1 MPPSRPSTP
10 SPVSPWLVL
19 AAVLLASVAAVMAQ
33 FAAPPVMPLLMD
45 AFGIDLAQAG
55 SLMSVFSITGLVLA
69 LPAGL
74 ILQRFGSIATGVTAM
89 AAVIAGSVLGAT
101 TTDFAVLL
109 ASRAVQ
115 GLGVGLIGVA
125 APAVVA
131 AAFPPERRG
140 TPMGIWAM
148 WVPIGGIVMYAL
160 SPALAEAFGWQAG
173 WWLSAAVAAIA
184 LVVYAVVL
192 RLARTVAAPGDEHP
206 LADLRLGLS
215 GRDIWL
221 LVGAFALFGMASAAV
236 NTFLPTFLAE
246 ERGMDLALAGSMAG
260 LVLVGAAG
268 GSVLAGVVSDRIGSR
283 RKVIVASALAISV
296 LFLVPFNAGGVLLPV
311 GLFALGILSGAIPS
325 GIFSSVPEVVPEPRL
340 AGAGMAAIML
350 GQNAGFVVGPLL
362 FAAMLPALGWSAVG
376 TMAMVVSLGVAVL
389 ASRVRVR

>member
-1 MPPSRPSTP
+1 MPPSSE
-10 SPVSPWLVL
+10 PVSPWLVL

-45 AFGIDLAQAG
+45 AFGIDIAQAG

-74 ILQRFGSIATGVTAM
+74 ILGRFGAIATGVTAM

-101 TTDFAVLL
+101 TTEYGVLL
-109 ASRAVQ
+109 VTRAVQ

-131 AAFPPERRG
+131 ATFPPERRG

-148 WVPIGGIVMYAL
+148 WVPIGGILMFAL
-160 SPALAEAFGWQAG
+160 SPVLAEAYGWQAG
-173 WWLSAAVAAIA
+173 WWLSAAIATVA

-192 RLARTVAAPGDEHP
+192 RLARTTTVPAEAHP
-206 LADLRLGLS
+206 LAELRLGLS

-221 LVGAFALFGMASAAV
+221 LVAAFALFAMASAAV
-236 NTFLPTFLAE
+236 NTFLPTFLAA
-246 ERGMDLALAGSMAG
+246 ERGLDLAVAATLAS
-260 LVLVGAAG
+260 LVLVGAGA
-268 GSVLAGVVSDRIGSR
+268 GSVLAGIVSDRIGSR
-283 RKVIVASALAISV
+283 RKVIVGASVAIGV
-296 LFLVPFNAGGVLLPV
+296 LFLVPFNVGGALLPV
-311 GLFALGILSGAIPS
+311 GLLALGVMGGAVPS

-340 AGAGMAAIML
+340 AGAGMAAIMF
-350 GQNAGFVVGPLL
+350 GQNAGFVLGPLL
-362 FAAMLPALGWSAVG
+362 FAALLPAFGWSAIG
-376 TMAMVVSLGVAVL
+376 TAAMAACLLVAVI